1 MFVEDEGTS
10 EAADDKC
17 VRKSS
22 KRSRSPDMGS
32 VSDEGHL
39 KKTARLMV
47 SDEEDE
53 QPVEKGTETG

>member
-1 MFVEDEGTS
+1 
-10 EAADDKC
+10 
-17 VRKSS
+17 
-22 KRSRSPDMGS
+22 MGS